1 MKIAS
6 RRNLRNILHKS
17 ASAQCDQS
25 PVHGFEKVQLV
36 GPICAHA
43 YLSSWPISHLIS
55 SKSTTADPNF
65 FLGANASRG
74 KSDFSAAFPFSSS
87 SSSSL
92 TPSTKN
98 EWIHFCLIHHCSFS
112 SSLSPPHPHSSIS
125 LSLPFLAAT
134 SGGKRT
140 EPPPLPRVSH
150 LFCFVD
156 YRFLDSARPPLFR
169 LSFASR

>member
-1 MKIAS
+1 M
-6 RRNLRNILHKS
+6 
-17 ASAQCDQS
+17 
-25 PVHGFEKVQLV
+25 
-36 GPICAHA
+36 CAC
-43 YLSSWPISHLIS
+43 ISFFLAHFPSDIIEINHS
-55 SKSTTADPNF
+55 GSEF

-140 EPPPLPRVSH
+140 EPPPLPRVVLLSH